1 MVSWVWIIPA
11 FLLGGMFGI
20 LIMAMIAAGNNNRYD
35 D

>member
-11 FLLGGMFGI
+11 FLFGGMFGC
-20 LIMAMIAAGNNNRYD
+20 LITAVLAAGNSNRYD

>member
-11 FLLGGMFGI
+11 FLFGGMFGC
-20 LIMAMIAAGNNNRYD
+20 LITAVLAAGNHDRED